1 LATLFLE
8 KVLKFAPRCLAAL
21 LALPMATAAAE
32 PTAEEEDLTLLY
44 GDAAKVSI
52 ATGNLQS
59 LRRAP
64 AVASVV
70 TAADIAAMGAT
81 DLDQVLETVAGVHI
95 GRSANSYAP
104 LYLVRGVYSQQLPQ
118 VLVMQNGVP
127 VTTLFQSNK
136 GNLWGTFPVEFISR
150 IEVIRGPG
158 SALYGSD
165 AFAGVVNIITKGP
178 GEAPGTEIGAR
189 AGSSPTRDAWLQHD
203 GQLGPAAVA
212 AYVHTGSTGGIRR
225 TIGADAQ
232 SRNDAIFG
240 THASQAPGTVHA
252 GSDALDANV
261 DLVYGLWRARANLKL
276 RNHVQSGAGIA
287 SALDPAGYAK
297 STRVIGNLAWAD
309 PHFAPGW
316 GLGFA
321 VNTQQYA
328 QEVPSP
334 YVLLPAGTRLPT
346 GVFTNG
352 MIGAPETWERNVRVS
367 AFADYTG
374 VSAHQMR
381 VGVGHDD
388 LHMYRTGELR
398 NFTYAANGLPVPLPS
413 LTDYSAIDPFL
424 RPHRRRIDY
433 LYAQD
438 EWRMAQDWNLTAGV
452 RYDKYSDFGGTTNPR
467 IALVWD
473 ATFDLTAKLLYGRA
487 FRAPSYNEAYGTTN
501 PVTMG
506 NPDLKPETNG
516 TLEAAL
522 SWQTLTDL
530 QLNATLYRYSMDNIV
545 RLVPRPVSGTGQ
557 VYQNT
562 GNQTGRGVELEVL
575 WLPHSGVRVTSTY
588 AWQRSIDNATGKDA
602 GYAPR
607 HHLAARAD
615 WQFAPGYLLSPQL
628 NRVAGRQRPAG
639 DLRPP
644 VADYHTV
651 DLALSSR
658 HGKGDWNAALT
669 VRNLFNA
676 DVREPSFAPGLQIPG
691 DLPMASRTLTLTLS
705 RAF

>member
-1 LATLFLE
+1 ME
-8 KVLKFAPRCLAAL
+8 KVLKFARCCLAAL
-21 LALPMATAAAE
+21 LTLPAAMAAAE
-32 PTAEEEDLTLLY
+32 PFAEEEDLTLLY

-104 LYLVRGVYSQQLPQ
+104 LYIVRGVYSQQLPQ

-136 GNLWGTFPVEFISR
+136 GNLWGRFPVESISR

-165 AFAGVVNIITKGP
+165 AFAGVINIITKGP
-178 GEAPGTEIGAR
+178 GETPGTGIGVR
-189 AGSSPTRDAWLQHD
+189 AGSLRTCDAWLQHD
-203 GQLGPAAVA
+203 GQLGPAAIAV
-212 AYVHTGSTGGIRR
+212 YVHAGSTGGIRR
-225 TIGADAQ
+225 GIGADAQ
-232 SRNDAIFG
+232 SRNDAVFG
-240 THASQAPGTVHA
+240 THASLAPGNTNA

-261 DLVYGLWRARANLKL
+261 DLVYGPWRARANLKV
-276 RNHVQSGAGIA
+276 RDHVQSGAGIA
-287 SALDPAGYAK
+287 SALDPAGYGK
-297 STRVIGNLAWAD
+297 STRVIGNLAWSD

-316 GLGFA
+316 GLGVA
-321 VNTQQYA
+321 VNSQQYV
-328 QEVPSP
+328 QEISSP
-334 YVLLPAGTRLPT
+334 YVLLPPGARLPT
-346 GVFTNG
+346 GIFTNG
-352 MIGAPETWERNVRVS
+352 MVGAPETWERNVRVS
-367 AFADYTG
+367 AFADYSG
-374 VSAHQMR
+374 AAGHQLRM
-381 VGVGHDD
+381 GAGHDD
-388 LHMYRTGELR
+388 LHLYRTAELR
-398 NFTYAANGLPVPLPS
+398 NFTYAANGTPVPLPG
-413 LTDYSAIDPFL
+413 LVDYGPIDPFL
-424 RPHRRRIDY
+424 RPRRRRIDY
-433 LYAQD
+433 LYVQD
-438 EWRMAQDWNLTAGV
+438 EWRMAPDWSLTSGV

-473 ATFDLTAKLLYGRA
+473 ANFDATAKLLYGRA
-487 FRAPSYNEAYGTTN
+487 FRAPSYNEAYSAAN

-522 SWQTLTDL
+522 SWQALPDL
-530 QLNATLYRYSMDNIV
+530 QLNGTLYRYSMANII
-545 RLVPRPVSGTGQ
+545 RLVPRPVIGTGQ

-562 GNQTGRGVELEVL
+562 GNQTGRGIELEAA
-575 WLPHSGVRVTSTY
+575 WQPRSGLRVTGNY
-588 AWQRSIDNATGKDA
+588 AWQRSIDQATGQDA

-615 WQFAPGYLLSPQL
+615 WQFAPGYTLSPQI
-628 NRVAGRQRPAG
+628 NRVAGRRRPAG
-639 DLRPP
+639 DLRPA
-644 VADYHTV
+644 VADYLAV
-651 DLALSSR
+651 DLALSVNQG
-658 HGKGDWNAALT
+658 HAGWHAAFA

-676 DVREPSFAPGLQIPG
+676 DVREPSFAPGLQIPN
-691 DLPMASRTLTLTLS
+691 DLPMAPRALTVTLSRTL
-705 RAF
+705 